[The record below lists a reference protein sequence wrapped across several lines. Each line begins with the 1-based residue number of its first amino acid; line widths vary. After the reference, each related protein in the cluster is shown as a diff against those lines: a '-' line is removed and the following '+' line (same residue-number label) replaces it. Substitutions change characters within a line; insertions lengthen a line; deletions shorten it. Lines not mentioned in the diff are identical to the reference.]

1 MTTERI
7 DIVINEDGSRTV
19 RRNLKGMG
27 ADAEDVA
34 DSFDILKGAILGM
47 FAVFSFQKFAQM
59 TSVWTDLNARVN
71 RFAGSVQGTN
81 KVMDRLLSIAQR
93 TYAPLEGISEIFLE
107 NAFALEQLGK
117 STEQTL
123 DYTEAL
129 TNALV
134 VSGAKGDRQRSVISA
149 MSKAM
154 LEGKLAGDNWNTV
167 LTTGGRVVEALVQ
180 ETGKS
185 LTELKAMASAGQLSS
200 DTVFNA
206 LLKQLEQLRK
216 EADEMPATIGDA
228 FVRLQNQLLKTV
240 GTMDEKLGLSSTIVK
255 GIDLITQ
262 NLDELI
268 PVVVALGVAV
278 ATAFVPGLIV
288 QFTAVI
294 KTLFALLKMHPFMF
308 LASAIAGLI
317 TYLTMMRDEIK
328 LGIDDTTTLGD
339 LMRAVWEQIMPVI
352 KTVANVIAQFF
363 GWLTQTSGQSFGEVL
378 DHINQVEKSNEATW
392 LKVLRAVARTVDA
405 IVGLFL
411 GLFDATRRIFGAIG
425 EFIGKTLAN
434 AVAQAKALFTGD
446 FESVVQIGQQSLANM
461 KNAGSK
467 LGSAFS
473 NGFDT
478 GFGAMAEGGFESK
491 LDAAIKRAQEIG
503 KDRQVDAFEGFK
515 NQGGPT
521 PLAIDPKSTKDAAK
535 EANKLADELDNLL
548 NKINPLRAAQQ
559 ELKKAEELLTKAR
572 AAGLITL
579 EASNAAYAKLKEQ
592 MREQLEPY
600 EYMIEQ
606 MKVEHEL
613 AKLLGRQ
620 RELEIGLKD
629 RVNQLTKAGVEVTKE
644 MTDELRAQ
652 LVVQQQL
659 DEIGRAKE
667 SLLQN
672 SNAMMLESFEVTAK
686 GMKQLLE
693 DATSGFTS
701 GDVAGAIKDAFGS
714 IVDNTSIAVEANLAQ
729 WTYMYEQLD
738 ILRDNDLISEQQA
751 SEIRKAIKK
760 QEMDLYLQRTNDA
773 LSAATGLMQSNN
785 KKAFKIG
792 QAAAI
797 AQTVMNTYAAATAA
811 YKSAAN
817 IPYVGWILGP
827 VAAAGAIAAGMAQV
841 SSIRSQQM
849 PAYRTG
855 GTYTVGGNGG
865 TDSQTVAFRATPGE
879 QVSIN
884 TPAQANAMSNIENLL
899 REDSRRRG
907 DVNMNLTVVQQG
919 RPDRKTPEQ
928 NARAMLKQ
936 GRKLA
941 KAKVN

>member
-27 ADAEDVA
+27 DEAESVA
-34 DSFDILKGAILGM
+34 DSFDILKDAILGM

-117 STEQTL
+117 STEETL

-134 VSGAKGDRQRSVISA
+134 VSGAKGDRQKSVIAA

-185 LTELKAMASAGQLSS
+185 LTELKQMASAGQLTS

-206 LLKQLEQLRK
+206 LLKQLDQLRE
-216 EADEMPATIGDA
+216 EADDMPATIGDA
-228 FVRLQNQLLKTV
+228 FVRLQNQMLKTV

-268 PVVVALGVAV
+268 PVVMALGVAII
-278 ATAFVPGLIV
+278 TAFAPGYIMR
-288 QFTAVI
+288 FIGVI
-294 KTLFALLKMHPFMF
+294 KTLFALIKLHPFVF

-317 TYLTMMRDEIK
+317 TYLTLMRDEIK

-339 LMRAVWEQIMPVI
+339 LMRAVWEQVLPVI
-352 KTVANVIAQFF
+352 KTVADGIAQFF

-411 GLFDATRRIFGAIG
+411 GLFDSARRIFGAIG
-425 EFIGKTLAN
+425 EFIGNTLAN

-446 FESVVQIGQQSLANM
+446 FESVVQIGQQALDDM

-467 LGSAFS
+467 LGTAFS
-473 NGFDT
+473 DGFDA

-503 KDRQVDAFEGFK
+503 KDRQPGAFEGLK
-515 NQGGPT
+515 NQGGATPPT
-521 PLAIDPKSTKDAAK
+521 IDPNAAK
-535 EANKLADELDNLL
+535 EAKKLADELDNLL
-548 NKINPLRAAQQ
+548 NKINPIRAAQQ

-579 EASNAAYAKLKEQ
+579 EAATAAYAKLKEQ
-592 MREQLEPY
+592 LREQLEPY

-613 AKLLGRQ
+613 AKLLGKQ
-620 RELEIGLKD
+620 REIEIGLKD

-672 SNAMMLESFEVTAK
+672 SNATMLESFEVTAK

-693 DATSGFTS
+693 DATSGYTK
-701 GDVAGAIKDAFGS
+701 GDVAVAIKDAFGS
-714 IVDNTSIAVEANLAQ
+714 IVDTTSIAVEANLAQ
-729 WTYMYEQLD
+729 WQYMYDQLD

-760 QEMDLYLQRTNDA
+760 QEMDLYLQRTSDA
-773 LSAATGLMQSNN
+773 LGAAAGLMASNN

-855 GTYTVGGNGG
+855 GTYTVGGSGG

-884 TPAQANAMSNIENLL
+884 TPAQANAMSNIEQLL

>member
-27 ADAEDVA
+27 DEAESVA
-34 DSFDILKGAILGM
+34 DSFDILKDAILGM

-134 VSGAKGDRQRSVISA
+134 VSGAKGDRQKSVIAA

-185 LTELKAMASAGQLSS
+185 LTELKQMASAGQLTS

-206 LLKQLEQLRK
+206 LLKQLDQLRE

-240 GTMDEKLGLSSTIVK
+240 GTMDEKLGISSTIVK

-262 NLDELI
+262 NLNELI
-268 PVVVALGVAV
+268 PVVAALGA
-278 ATAFVPGLIV
+278 AIITTFAPGYVVRFIG
-288 QFTAVI
+288 VI
-294 KTLFALLKMHPFMF
+294 KTLFALMNMHPFVF
-308 LASAIAGLI
+308 LASAIAGVI
-317 TYLTMMRDEIK
+317 TYLALMRDEIK

-339 LMRAVWEQIMPVI
+339 LMIAIWEQLVPVI
-352 KTVANVIAQFF
+352 QQVWSVVNDFYQLQMNVTKHSLSFISDGYESMFSDVED
-363 GWLTQTSGQSFGEVL
+363 GWLGMVR
-378 DHINQVEKSNEATW
+378 V
-392 LKVLRAVARTVDA
+392 VARTVDA
-405 IVGLFL
+405 IVGLL
-411 GLFDATRRIFGAIG
+411 VGLFDVARRVFTAIAGFVTTVFGNAIDQVKAMFAG
-425 EFIGKTLAN
+425 DFDKALEIGKSSIN
-434 AVAQAKALFTGD
+434 AAKLSGEMLGTAFT
-446 FESVVQIGQQSLANM
+446 E
-461 KNAGSK
+461 
-467 LGSAFS
+467 
-473 NGFDT
+473 GFDT

-503 KDRQVDAFEGFK
+503 KARQSGAFEGFK
-515 NQGGPT
+515 NQGGAAPSM
-521 PLAIDPKSTKDAAK
+521 IDPNAAK
-535 EANKLADELDNLL
+535 EAKKLADALDALL
-548 NKINPLRAAQQ
+548 NRVNPVRAAQQ
-559 ELKKAEELLTKAR
+559 ELKKAEELLAKAR
-572 AAGLITL
+572 AAGLISL
-579 EASNAAYAKLKEQ
+579 EDATTAYAKLKEQ
-592 MREQLEPY
+592 LREQLEPY
-600 EYMIEQ
+600 QYMIDQ

-613 AKLLGRQ
+613 AKLLGKQ
-620 RELEIGLKD
+620 REIEIGLKD

-672 SNAMMLESFEVTAK
+672 SNAAMLESFEVTAK

-693 DATSGFTS
+693 DATSGYTK
-701 GDVAGAIKDAFGS
+701 GDVAVAIKDALGS
-714 IVDNTSIAVEANLAQ
+714 IVDTTSIAVEANLAQ
-729 WTYMYEQLD
+729 WQYMYDQLD
-738 ILRDNDLISEQQA
+738 ILRENDLISEKQA

-760 QEMDLYLQRTNDA
+760 QEMDLYLERTSDA
-773 LSAATGLMQSNN
+773 LGAAAGLMKSNS
-785 KKAFKIG
+785 KEAFRIG

-797 AQTVMNTYAAATAA
+797 GQAIVNTYTAATAA
-811 YKSAAN
+811 YQSAAA
-817 IPYVGWILGP
+817 IPLVGWLLGP

-841 SSIRSQQM
+841 SAIRSQQM

-855 GTYTVGGNGG
+855 GTYTVGGSGG

-884 TPAQANAMSNIENLL
+884 TPSQARAMERVASMLENGQVA
-899 REDSRRRG
+899 SRG
-907 DVNMNLTVVQQG
+907 DINMSLTVVQQG
-919 RPDRKTPEQ
+919 RADNRTPEQ
-928 NARAMLKQ
+928 NAREMRKQ
-936 GRKLA
+936 AQKLG
-941 KAKVN
+941 VV

>member
-27 ADAEDVA
+27 DEAEGVA
-34 DSFDILKGAILGM
+34 DSFDILKDAILGM

-117 STEQTL
+117 STEETL

-134 VSGAKGDRQRSVISA
+134 VSGAKGDRQKSVISA

-185 LTELKAMASAGQLSS
+185 LTELKAMASAGQLTS
-200 DTVFNA
+200 DTVFTA
-206 LLKQLEQLRK
+206 LLDQLDQLRE
-216 EADEMPATIGDA
+216 EADDMPATIGDA
-228 FVRLQNQLLKTV
+228 FVRLQNQMLKTV
-240 GTMDEKLGLSSTIVK
+240 GTMDEKLGLSSAIVA
-255 GIDLITQ
+255 GIDWLTQ
-262 NLDELI
+262 HLDQLI
-268 PVVVALGVAV
+268 PIVTALGVAIV
-278 ATAFVPGLIV
+278 TAFVPGYVMRFVGAIKALWALI
-288 QFTAVI
+288 A
-294 KTLFALLKMHPFMF
+294 LNPFAA
-308 LASAIAGLI
+308 LAAAIAGVL
-317 TYLTMMRDEIK
+317 TYLYMMRDEIK
-328 LGIDDTTTLGD
+328 LGVDDTTTLGD
-339 LMRAVWEQIMPVI
+339 LMLSVWESIGPVI
-352 KTVANVIAQFF
+352 SAVGDIAAKFF
-363 GWLTQTSGQSFGEVL
+363 GWLTDTSAGTFGEML
-378 DHINQVEKSNEATW
+378 NDLAGYEHESESTW
-392 LKVLRAVARTVDA
+392 LKMLRVVVRVFDMIGGTIRGTMMGVWAVISTTIDKSMDAFNALAAVASA
-405 IVGLFL
+405 ALE
-411 GLFDATRRIFGAIG
+411 FDIEGTKQAFAAYTTTWKDGASEI
-425 EFIGKTLAN
+425 
-434 AVAQAKALFTGD
+434 
-446 FESVVQIGQQSLANM
+446 
-461 KNAGSK
+461 AG
-467 LGSAFS
+467 AFS
-473 NGFDT
+473 KTFTEEILSQDDSGLEKWLDERIARAKEISAGRSTEGF
-478 GFGAMAEGGFESK
+478 A
-491 LDAAIKRAQEIG
+491 
-503 KDRQVDAFEGFK
+503 GFK
-515 NQGGPT
+515 NQGGASPGV
-521 PLAIDPKSTKDAAK
+521 IDPNAAK
-535 EANKLADELDNLL
+535 EAKKLADALDALL
-548 NKINPLRAAQQ
+548 NKINPIRAAQQ
-559 ELKKAEELLTKAR
+559 ELKQAEELLAKAR

-579 EASNAAYAKLKEQ
+579 EASNAAYAKLREQ
-592 MREQLEPY
+592 LREQLEPY

-613 AKLLGRQ
+613 AKLLGKQ
-620 RELEIGLKD
+620 REIEIGLKD

-644 MTDELRAQ
+644 MTDQLRAQ

-667 SLLQN
+667 SLMQN
-672 SNAMMLESFEVTAK
+672 SNATMLESFEVTAK

-693 DATSGFTS
+693 DASSGFTN
-701 GDVAGAIKDAFGS
+701 GDVAVAIKEAFGS

-729 WTYMYEQLD
+729 WNYMYEQLD
-738 ILRDNDLISEQQA
+738 VLRENDLLSEQQA

-760 QEMDLYLQRTNDA
+760 QEMDMYLQRTSDA
-773 LSAATGLMQSNN
+773 LGAAAGLMQSNN

-797 AQTVMNTYAAATAA
+797 AQTVMNTYASATAA

-855 GTYTVGGNGG
+855 GSMTVGGMGG
-865 TDSQTVAFRATPGE
+865 VDSQTVAFRATPGE

-884 TPAQANAMSNIENLL
+884 TPAQANAMSNIEQLL
-899 REDSRRRG
+899 REDRQGGRG

-928 NARAMLKQ
+928 NARLMLKQ

>member
-27 ADAEDVA
+27 DEAESVA
-34 DSFDILKGAILGM
+34 DSFDILKDAILGM

-93 TYAPLEGISEIFLE
+93 TYAPLEGIGEIFLE

-117 STEQTL
+117 STEETL

-134 VSGAKGDRQRSVISA
+134 VSGAKGDRQKSVISA

-185 LTELKAMASAGQLSS
+185 LTELKAMASAGQLTS
-200 DTVFNA
+200 DTVFTA
-206 LLKQLEQLRK
+206 LLDQLDQLRE

-228 FVRLQNQLLKTV
+228 FVRLQNQMLKTV

-268 PVVVALGVAV
+268 PVVMALGA
-278 ATAFVPGLIV
+278 AIITAFAPGYIMR
-288 QFTAVI
+288 FIGVI
-294 KTLFALLKMHPFMF
+294 KTLFALIKLHPFVF
-308 LASAIAGLI
+308 LASAIAAVT
-317 TYLTMMRDEIK
+317 TYLTLMRDEIK

-339 LMRAVWEQIMPVI
+339 LMRAIWEQILPVI
-352 KTVANVIAQFF
+352 QTVADGIAQFF
-363 GWLTQTSGQSFGEVL
+363 GWLTQTSGASFGEML
-378 DHINQVEKSNEATW
+378 DDLNGYEHANESTW
-392 LKVLRAVARTVDA
+392 LKILRAVARTTDA
-405 IVGLFL
+405 IVGLLL
-411 GLFDATRRIFGAIG
+411 GLFDASRRVFSAIADLVVTTFG
-425 EFIGKTLAN
+425 N
-434 AVAQAKALFTGD
+434 AVEQVRALFSGD
-446 FESVVQIGQQSLANM
+446 FDKVLEIGAANLDNLRNTGTRLG
-461 KNAGSK
+461 NA
-467 LGSAFS
+467 LGE
-473 NGFDT
+473 GLDT
-478 GFGAMAEGGFESK
+478 GFGAMMEGGFESK
-491 LDAAIKRAQEIG
+491 LDAAIERAQEIG
-503 KDRQVDAFEGFK
+503 KDRTSGEGFSGFK
-515 NQGGPT
+515 NQGGAAPI
-521 PLAIDPKSTKDAAK
+521 AIDPDAAK
-535 EANKLADELDNLL
+535 KAKELSDALNALL
-548 NKINPLRAAQQ
+548 NKINPIRAAQQ
-559 ELKKAEELLTKAR
+559 ELAEAENVLAKAR
-572 AAGLITL
+572 AAGLISL
-579 EASNAAYAKLKEQ
+579 DASNAAYAKLKEQ

-600 EYMIEQ
+600 EYMIDTMKEEQ
-606 MKVEHEL
+606 EL
-613 AKLLGRQ
+613 SKLLGKQ
-620 RELEIGLKD
+620 REIEVELKD
-629 RVNQLTKAGVEVTKE
+629 RINQLTTAGVDVTKE
-644 MTDELRAQ
+644 MTNELRAQ

-659 DEIGRAKE
+659 DEIGRQKE
-667 SLLQN
+667 FMISN
-672 SNAMMLESFEVTAK
+672 SNASLLESFEVTAK
-686 GMKQLLE
+686 GARQLLD

-701 GDVAGAIKDAFGS
+701 GDVAS
-714 IVDNTSIAVEANLAQ
+714 MIVDTFGQIVDGTSIAVEANLAQ
-729 WTYMYEQLD
+729 WTYMYDQLD

-760 QEMDLYLQRTNDA
+760 QEMDLYLQRTSDA
-773 LSAATGLMQSNN
+773 LGAATGLMQSNN

-855 GTYTVGGNGG
+855 GTYTVGGSGG

-884 TPAQANAMSNIENLL
+884 TPAQANAMRNIENLL
-899 REDSRRRG
+899 REDREAGRG
-907 DVNMNLTVVQQG
+907 RGLTQNVTIVQQG
-919 RPDRKTPEQ
+919 KPNNQTPRQE
-928 NARAMLKQ
+928 ARQMYKA
-936 GRKLA
+936 GRKLV
-941 KAKVN
+941 KA

>member
-27 ADAEDVA
+27 DEAESVA
-34 DSFDILKGAILGM
+34 DSFDILKDAILGM

-117 STEQTL
+117 STEETL

-185 LTELKAMASAGQLSS
+185 LTELKAMASAGQLTS
-200 DTVFNA
+200 DTVFTA
-206 LLKQLEQLRK
+206 LLDQLDQLRE

-268 PVVVALGVAV
+268 PVVMALGA
-278 ATAFVPGLIV
+278 AIITAFAPGYIMR
-288 QFTAVI
+288 FIGVI
-294 KTLFALLKMHPFMF
+294 KTLFALIKLHPFVF
-308 LASAIAGLI
+308 LASVIAGLI
-317 TYLTMMRDEIK
+317 TYLTLMRDEIK

-339 LMRAVWEQIMPVI
+339 LMRAIWEQIMPVV
-352 KTVANVIAQFF
+352 KTVADGIAQFF
-363 GWLTQTSGQSFGEVL
+363 GWLTQTSGATFGEML
-378 DHINQVEKSNEATW
+378 DDLNGYEHANESTW
-392 LKVLRAVARTVDA
+392 LKILRAIARTVDA
-405 IVGLFL
+405 VVGLLL
-411 GLFDATRRIFGAIG
+411 GLFDASRRVFSAIADLVVSTFG
-425 EFIGKTLAN
+425 N
-434 AVAQAKALFTGD
+434 AVQQVKALFAGD
-446 FESVVQIGQQSLANM
+446 FDKVLEIGAANLDNL
-461 KNAGSK
+461 KSTGAR
-467 LGSAFS
+467 LGAAL
-473 NGFDT
+473 GEGLDT
-478 GFGAMAEGGFESK
+478 GFGAMMEGGFESK
-491 LDAAIKRAQEIG
+491 LDAAIDRAQEIG
-503 KDRQVDAFEGFK
+503 KERTAGGGFDGFK
-515 NQGGPT
+515 NQGGVTPPT
-521 PLAIDPKSTKDAAK
+521 IDPNAAK
-535 EANKLADELDNLL
+535 EAQKLADALDALL
-548 NKINPLRAAQQ
+548 NKINPIRAAQQ
-559 ELKKAEELLTKAR
+559 ELKAAEELLTKAR

-579 EASNAAYAKLKEQ
+579 EAATAAYAKLKEQ
-592 MREQLEPY
+592 LREQLEPY

-613 AKLLGRQ
+613 AKLLGKQ
-620 RELEIGLKD
+620 REIEIGLKD

-672 SNAMMLESFEVTAK
+672 SNATMLESFEVTAK

-693 DATSGFTS
+693 DATSGYTS
-701 GDVAGAIKDAFGS
+701 GDVAVAIKDAFGS
-714 IVDNTSIAVEANLAQ
+714 IVDTTSIAVEANLAQ

-760 QEMDLYLQRTNDA
+760 QEMDLYLQRTSDA
-773 LSAATGLMQSNN
+773 LGAAAGLMASNN

-855 GTYTVGGNGG
+855 GTYTVGGSGG

-884 TPAQANAMSNIENLL
+884 TPAQANAMSNIEQLL

-928 NARAMLKQ
+928 NARLMLKQ

>member
-27 ADAEDVA
+27 DEAEGVA
-34 DSFDILKGAILGM
+34 DSFDILKDAILGM

-117 STEQTL
+117 STEETL

-134 VSGAKGDRQRSVISA
+134 VSGAKGDRQKSVISA

-185 LTELKAMASAGQLSS
+185 LTELKAMASAGQLTS
-200 DTVFNA
+200 DTVFTA
-206 LLKQLEQLRK
+206 LLDQLEQLRE

-228 FVRLQNQLLKTV
+228 FVRLQNQMLKTV

-255 GIDLITQ
+255 GIDWITQ
-262 NLDELI
+262 NLDQLI
-268 PVVVALGVAV
+268 PVVIGLGA
-278 ATAFVPGLIV
+278 AIITAFAPGYIMR
-288 QFTAVI
+288 FIGVI
-294 KTLFALLKMHPFMF
+294 KTLFALIKLHPFVF
-308 LASAIAGLI
+308 LASAIAGII
-317 TYLTMMRDEIK
+317 TYLTLMRDEIK

-339 LMRAVWEQIMPVI
+339 LMRAIWEQIMPVV
-352 KTVANVIAQFF
+352 KTVVDGLAQFF
-363 GWLTQTSGQSFGEVL
+363 GWLTQTSGATFGEML
-378 DHINQVEKSNEATW
+378 DDLNGYEHANESTW

-405 IVGLFL
+405 ILGLFL
-411 GLFDATRRIFGAIG
+411 GLFDSARRIFGAIG
-425 EFIGKTLAN
+425 EFIGNTLAN
-434 AVAQAKALFTGD
+434 AAAQAKAVFAGD
-446 FESVVQIGQQSLANM
+446 FELAAQIGAQQFDNM
-461 KNAGSK
+461 KNAGAK
-467 LGSAFS
+467 LGGALGE
-473 NGFDT
+473 GFDT
-478 GFGAMAEGGFESK
+478 GFGAIMEGGFESK
-491 LDAAIKRAQEIG
+491 LDTAIKRAQEIG
-503 KDRQVDAFEGFK
+503 KDRQPGEFAGFK
-515 NQGGPT
+515 NQGGATPT
-521 PLAIDPKSTKDAAK
+521 TIDPNAAK
-535 EANKLADELDNLL
+535 EAKKLADALDALL
-548 NKINPLRAAQQ
+548 NKINPIRAAQQ
-559 ELKKAEELLTKAR
+559 ELKQAEELLTKAR
-572 AAGLITL
+572 AAGLISL

-592 MREQLEPY
+592 LREQLEPY

-613 AKLLGRQ
+613 AKLIGKQ
-620 RELEIGLKD
+620 REIEIGLKE
-629 RVNQLTKAGVEVTKE
+629 RTNQLTKAGVDVTKE

-667 SLLQN
+667 SLMQN
-672 SNAMMLESFEVTAK
+672 SNATMLESFEVTAK

-693 DATSGFTS
+693 DASSGFTN
-701 GDVAGAIKDAFGS
+701 GDVAVAIKEAFGS

-729 WTYMYEQLD
+729 WNYMYDQLD
-738 ILRDNDLISEQQA
+738 VLRENDLLSEQQA

-760 QEMDLYLQRTNDA
+760 QEMDMYLQRTSDA
-773 LSAATGLMQSNN
+773 LGAAAGLMQSNN

-797 AQTVMNTYAAATAA
+797 AQTVMNTYASATAA

-855 GTYTVGGNGG
+855 GSMTVGGMGG
-865 TDSQTVAFRATPGE
+865 VDSQTVAFRATPGE

-884 TPAQANAMSNIENLL
+884 TPAQANAMSNIEQLL
-899 REDSRRRG
+899 REDRQGGRG

-928 NARAMLKQ
+928 NARLMLKQ